1 MYVIM
6 SSGTCCSPCKL
17 ILKFIRRIQPYA
29 FTSEGDAAM
38 HLAIRAG
45 RVDILEVLHH
55 AITQLLPVVESSSVT
70 NAPGVASSIQ
80 TTELK
85 TGGSTT
91 TANAYV
97 KHVRFGSSLALEWPT
112 ERGIPATLLASR
124 VEQWCVLS
132 DVG

>member
-1 MYVIM
+1 MYVIT
-6 SSGTCCSPCKL
+6 SSGACCLPCVF
-17 ILKFIRRIQPYA
+17 ILKLTHRIQPYA

-55 AITQLLPVVESSSVT
+55 AIKQLLPAAESSSVT
-70 NAPGVASSIQ
+70 HAAGVASSIQ

-85 TGGSTT
+85 AGGSTT